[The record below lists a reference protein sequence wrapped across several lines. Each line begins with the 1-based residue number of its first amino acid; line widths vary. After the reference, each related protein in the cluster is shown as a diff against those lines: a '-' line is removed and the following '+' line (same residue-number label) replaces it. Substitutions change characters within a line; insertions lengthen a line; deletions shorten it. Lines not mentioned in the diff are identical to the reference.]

1 MISDGLDEGQWK
13 QVELIGY
20 CPLLSQGTVL
30 VDCKKEKCTWWRE
43 ARPGRP
49 KGKAA
54 CAVNDLI
61 TQLST
66 ININLQIAIKDLVS
80 QLVILNG
87 RFQAFIKETAKK

>member
-1 MISDGLDEGQWK
+1 MSDGFDEGQWK
-13 QVELIGY
+13 HVEIIGY
-20 CPLLSQGTVL
+20 CPLMSQGATM

-66 ININLQIAIKDLVS
+66 ININFQIAIKDLAS

-87 RFQAFIKETAKK
+87 RFQTFIKDTAKK

>member
-1 MISDGLDEGQWK
+1 MSDGLDEGQWK
-13 QVELIGY
+13 QVEIIGY
-20 CPLLSQGTVL
+20 CPLMSQGTIM

-43 ARPGRP
+43 TRPGRP

-61 TQLST
+61 SHLST
-66 ININLQIAIKDLVS
+66 INITSQIAIKDLVS

-87 RFQAFIKETAKK
+87 RLQAFIKDGAKK